1 MITEIGD
8 IMTGRQE
15 NNLKYLVL
23 IENTVKDES
32 QCVKGFV
39 NYLSSM
45 AIKTRYNYVK
55 KVIKF
60 LKETKKNESDLEY
73 VDFLSYISNIQYKE
87 NGEEITPSYRMTI
100 YSALKKFCKFLFV
113 SKVIPENYMENIDK
127 PQTRELQRTVIK
139 RRKAFMTEEELKE
152 YIYNVNNGITM
163 NEHSPC
169 GRWRNRDKAIINLF
183 LTTGIRCSALINL
196 DVNDIDFK
204 SKTLYVTDK
213 GSRVSSYH
221 MTEDTASILGKWIN
235 DRSKMSID
243 GQALFITKYRRRMT
257 IDSIS
262 GITKKYAMTL
272 DEKNIS
278 PHKLRVAYARMLYS
292 KTNDLFFVQKCMGH
306 KSPRTTELYLG
317 ECLNEKER
325 IEASEIISDML

>member
-1 MITEIGD
+1 
-8 IMTGRQE
+8 
-15 NNLKYLVL
+15 
-23 IENTVKDES
+23 
-32 QCVKGFV
+32 
-39 NYLSSM
+39 
-45 AIKTRYNYVK
+45 
-55 KVIKF
+55 
-60 LKETKKNESDLEY
+60 
-73 VDFLSYISNIQYKE
+73 
-87 NGEEITPSYRMTI
+87 MTI

-127 PQTRELQRTVIK
+127 PQIRELQRTVIK
-139 RRKAFMTEEELKE
+139 RRKAFMTEEELQE

-163 NEHSPC
+163 NERSPC

-204 SKTLYVTDK
+204 NKMLYVTDK

-221 MTEDTASILGKWIN
+221 MTKDTSSILGKWIN
-235 DRSKMSID
+235 DRSEMLID
-243 GQALFITKYRRRMT
+243 GQALFITKYRKRMT

-325 IEASEIISDML
+325 IEASEIISDIL